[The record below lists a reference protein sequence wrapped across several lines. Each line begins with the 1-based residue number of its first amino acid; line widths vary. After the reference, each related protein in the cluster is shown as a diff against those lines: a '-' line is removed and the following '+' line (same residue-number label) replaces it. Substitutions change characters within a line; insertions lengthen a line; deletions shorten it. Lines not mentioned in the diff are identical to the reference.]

1 MYSIKARVFSIVLM
15 SLIGLTLTVFILS
28 WQSYRMA
35 EKQVHTQLESVVD
48 ASISILNMQY
58 SRFENGDVSEEEAKA
73 AALRAIESIRFRER
87 EYVFVANTKFEIV
100 MHPTHSNYNGQYV
113 GDFKD
118 SKGEL
123 VAEKWINKALDG
135 GGIVYYEAKDE
146 KRNEIYM
153 KTGFVEYFPKW
164 DMVVT
169 TSIHASDLRDA
180 LIMLYIQAGILL
192 ALACAII
199 GFQGWRT
206 VKQVVSP
213 INALSESMQSLL
225 AGNTDIKVV
234 GTNRRD
240 EIGPM
245 AKAVVAFRDGLAERA
260 ILELKN
266 QEAEAE
272 TRKRRDVID
281 ALVRTFQT
289 ESEVDFSEMSKHA
302 EELKVSSQSLRSLAT
317 ETDDRSSR
325 ANAVSNETSS
335 NVQTVASAAEQLSSS
350 VAEILVNVQSNNETI
365 HQTAEQTAEANSKMR
380 QLADAVA
387 KIGDVVSLI
396 ADIAEQTNL
405 LALNATI
412 EAARAGEAG
421 KGFAVVASEVKQLA
435 DQTARAT
442 QEISSQIG
450 MVQGSTNETVISI
463 EQITKSMD
471 TVSSTMAAISAA
483 VEEQGAATNE
493 ISRNAQYAAE
503 GTEEV
508 AENTKSVTE
517 VAQNTNQSAI
527 RVENVAEDLTKR
539 ASDMAERV
547 NTFLKGVIAA

>member
-1 MYSIKARVFSIVLM
+1 MYSIKGRVFSIVLM

-35 EKQVHTQLESVVD
+35 EKQVHTQLQSVVD
-48 ASISILNMQY
+48 ASISILDMQY
-58 SRFENGDVSEEEAKA
+58 ARFENGDAREEDAKA

-87 EYVFVANTKFEIV
+87 EYVFIANSKHEIV
-100 MHPTHSNYNGQYV
+100 MHPTHPEYNGQYV
-113 GDFKD
+113 GDFRN

-123 VAEKWINKALDG
+123 VAEKWVNKALEG

-146 KRNEIYM
+146 HRDEIHM
-153 KTGFVEYFPKW
+153 KTGYVEYFPKW

-169 TSIHASDLRDA
+169 TSIHAVDLRDA
-180 LIMLYIQAGILL
+180 LVMLYSQAGLL
-192 ALACAII
+192 LVLACAII

-206 VKQVVSP
+206 VKQVVGP

-234 GTNRRD
+234 GTERRD

-260 ILELKN
+260 VLEVKN
-266 QEAEAE
+266 QKAEAE
-272 TRKRRDVID
+272 TVKRRDIID
-281 ALVRTFQT
+281 ELVRSFQT
-289 ESEVDFSEMSKHA
+289 QSVVDFAEMSKHA
-302 EELKVSSQSLRSLAT
+302 EELKLSSQSLRSLAT
-317 ETDDRSSR
+317 ETDNRSSR
-325 ANAVSNETSS
+325 ANSVSNETSS

-365 HQTAEQTAEANSKMR
+365 FQTAEQTAEANGKMR
-380 QLADAVA
+380 QLAEAVA

-450 MVQGSTNETVISI
+450 MIQGSTDETVISI

-471 TVSSTMAAISAA
+471 TVSSTMSAISAA

-493 ISRNAQYAAE
+493 ISRNAQFAAE

-527 RVENVAEDLTKR
+527 QVENVAEDLTKR
-539 ASDMAERV
+539 ARDMEDRV
-547 NTFLKGVIAA
+547 NAFLKGVTAA